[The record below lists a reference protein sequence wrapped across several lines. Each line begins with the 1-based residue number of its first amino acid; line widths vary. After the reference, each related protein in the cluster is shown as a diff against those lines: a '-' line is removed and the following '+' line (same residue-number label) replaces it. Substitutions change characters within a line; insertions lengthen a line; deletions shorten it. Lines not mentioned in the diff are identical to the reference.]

1 MGLVTSYLA
10 ICNLMALAINGDSK
24 PNGYNEED
32 ECQPPYH
39 LPGDLGLSIYFWWKN
54 VDILSY

>member
-32 ECQPPYH
+32 ECQPPYP
-39 LPGDLGLSIYFWWKN
+39 LPGDLGLSIYFWWKML
-54 VDILSY
+54 IY